1 MRISCRTEVNECVFI
16 SEASL
21 NKMCVTSS
29 EPEPEQQNYSQL
41 TPVLTWRVNTSCREK
56 LRALCRFKL
65 SETRD
70 FERKDG
76 RGCESSR
83 LLDLLWRR
91 WHLPAIW
98 DLRAST
104 CDVRVETSFS
114 LFNNFSIVS
123 EEKTKR
129 QEALKEQQRCSL
141 KSHVIWSCG
150 DDPSDLWFHNMSSL
164 CKLVDISFKY
174 SDIKYQKTCDNCFN
188 VRNRLGKFQDVIRIF
203 TQLSPQN

>member
-21 NKMCVTSS
+21 NKTCVTSS

-41 TPVLTWRVNTSCREK
+41 TPVLTWRVKHGLQGEATSSK
-56 LRALCRFKL
+56 
-65 SETRD
+65 TRD

-129 QEALKEQQRCSL
+129 QEALKKQQRCSL

-164 CKLVDISFKY
+164 CKLVDISFNY